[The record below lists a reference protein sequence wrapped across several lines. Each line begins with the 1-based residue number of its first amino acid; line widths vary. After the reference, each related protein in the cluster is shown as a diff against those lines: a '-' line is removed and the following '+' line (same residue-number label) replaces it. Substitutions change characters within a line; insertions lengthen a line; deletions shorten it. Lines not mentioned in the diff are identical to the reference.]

1 MKRLLSVALIILTSL
16 MLFSCSKL
24 TMKSLEEKLKKE
36 EFEIE
41 IEDGEMAL
49 RYLRLDIEE
58 QYNLEFEGEILEHLF
73 ATGHFKD
80 SSGEYDGVIFEAIEF
95 ENENDAKKYYD
106 IMLKEVGKKFVKIEG
121 TLVVRSSLDR
131 ALKLFT

>member
-1 MKRLLSVALIILTSL
+1 MKRLLSVVLIILTSL

-41 IEDGEMAL
+41 IEDSEMAL

-58 QYNLEFEGEILEHLF
+58 QYNLEFEGEILERLF

-80 SSGEYDGVIFEAIEF
+80 SSGEYDYVEFEAIEF
-95 ENENDAKKYYD
+95 ENEKDAKKYYNRM
-106 IMLKEVGKKFVKIEG
+106 IKEVGEKFVKIEG
-121 TLVVRSSLDR
+121 TLVVRSNLDR
-131 ALKLFT
+131 ALKLYA

>member
-24 TMKSLEEKLKKE
+24 TMKSLEEKLEKE

-80 SSGEYDGVIFEAIEF
+80 SSGEYDCEFEAIEF
-95 ENENDAKKYYD
+95 ENEKDAKKYYNR
-106 IMLKEVGKKFVKIEG
+106 MLKEVGEKFVKIEG